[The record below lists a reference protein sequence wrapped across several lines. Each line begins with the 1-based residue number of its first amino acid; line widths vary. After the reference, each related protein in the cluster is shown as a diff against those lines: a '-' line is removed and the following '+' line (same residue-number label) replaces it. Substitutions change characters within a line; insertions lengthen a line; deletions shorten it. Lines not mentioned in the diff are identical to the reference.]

1 MTSNLPKPIEW
12 LCRNDLLLPL
22 AEQYVRECSEA
33 VGQGSASGK
42 RKDSG
47 GRFPN
52 LAGFCRTLCTG
63 LFWLDPLK
71 SEYPEQYGA
80 LCALFEDE
88 ALNSSQSATV
98 ISAYMKEH
106 LGFGEGKKE
115 SEGACMS
122 GDIKLIFEHDIYED
136 GQ

>member
-1 MTSNLPKPIEW
+1 MISDLPKSIDW

-22 AEQYVRECSEA
+22 AEQYVRECLSEEGA
-33 VGQGSASGK
+33 RPSGK
-42 RKDSG
+42 RKDSS

-63 LFWLDPLK
+63 LLWIEALRC
-71 SEYPEQYGA
+71 EYPEQYGA

-98 ISAYMKEH
+98 ISA
-106 LGFGEGKKE
+106 
-115 SEGACMS
+115 
-122 GDIKLIFEHDIYED
+122 
-136 GQ
+136 

>member
-1 MTSNLPKPIEW
+1 MTSNLPKSIDW
-12 LCRNDLLLPL
+12 LCRNELLLPL
-22 AEQYVRECSEA
+22 AEQYVRECSAE
-33 VGQGSASGK
+33 VQGNTTGK
-42 RKDSG
+42 RKDAS

-63 LFWLDPLK
+63 LFWIEALRC
-71 SEYPEQYGA
+71 EYPEQYGA

>member
-1 MTSNLPKPIEW
+1 MISDLPKGIAW
-12 LCRNDLLLPL
+12 LCKNDLLLPL
-22 AEQYVRECSEA
+22 AEQYVKECSREGE
-33 VGQGSASGK
+33 GQTVGK
-42 RKDSG
+42 RKETS

-63 LFWLDPLK
+63 LFWIDALK

-136 GQ
+136 GR

>member
-1 MTSNLPKPIEW
+1 MTSKLPGPIEW
-12 LCRNDLLLPL
+12 LCKNDLLLPL
-22 AEQYVRECSEA
+22 AEQYVRECMGEEGA
-33 VGQGSASGK
+33 RPSGK
-42 RKDSG
+42 KRDAT

-63 LFWLDPLK
+63 LFWIEALRC
-71 SEYPEQYGA
+71 EYPEQYGA

-115 SEGACMS
+115 SEGACVS

-136 GQ
+136 GR